1 MERFEKTTTGITK
14 VISQDALIH
23 LGNVTLNDLS
33 ERDMGAVMKHYL
45 LNTLTEQLGHEVKK
59 AQTNINELI
68 ETWLSTLNSDI
79 TRLNYRHNIDEFI
92 AWLGGRCPLDVKSI
106 DADHYLIHLKNRKLK
121 DGSIRFKIAAVSS
134 FFSFL
139 TRHDVVRQ
147 NYFHRIKL
155 PKKQMEIRKESDV
168 PTTEEIHCIEEELY
182 NNLHARGRGSV
193 GKARASQVMLVAIS
207 FMTTTANRVGSL
219 PSLRIDTKGYYTCRS
234 KGSNIRGSIQQSTM
248 ELMHRFGLDP
258 QTPFKDIKV
267 SAVKKY
273 FELVMTKLYREG
285 KIRKVFTPHSLKHF
299 AAINFWESC
308 KDIYKLKEFLHHKS
322 ISTSQIYLASLGL
335 DQ

>member
-14 VISQDALIH
+14 IITQEALIH
-23 LGNVTLNDLS
+23 LGKVTLNDLS
-33 ERDMGAVMKHYL
+33 ERGMEMVSKHYM
-45 LNTLTEQLGHEVKK
+45 LNNLTEQLGQEVKK

-79 TRLNYRHNIDEFI
+79 TRLNYRHNIDEFLT
-92 AWLGGRCPLDVKSI
+92 WLGGRCPLDVKSL
-106 DADHYLIHLKNRKLK
+106 DADHYLIHLKNRKLR

-139 TRHDVVRQ
+139 ARHDVVRQ

-168 PTTEEIHCIEEELY
+168 PTTEEIQCIEEELCI
-182 NNLHARGRGSV
+182 NLHARGKGSI
-193 GKARASQVMLVAIS
+193 GKVRASRVMLVAIS

-219 PSLRIDTKGYYTCRS
+219 PSLRIDTKGFYTCRS
-234 KGSNIRGSIQQSTM
+234 KGSSIRGKMHQSTL
-248 ELMHRFGLDP
+248 ELMHRFGFDSHA
-258 QTPFKDIKV
+258 PFKDVKV
-267 SAVKKY
+267 PSVKKY

-285 KIRKVFTPHSLKHF
+285 KIRKVFTPHSLKHY
-299 AAINFWESC
+299 AAINFWDSC